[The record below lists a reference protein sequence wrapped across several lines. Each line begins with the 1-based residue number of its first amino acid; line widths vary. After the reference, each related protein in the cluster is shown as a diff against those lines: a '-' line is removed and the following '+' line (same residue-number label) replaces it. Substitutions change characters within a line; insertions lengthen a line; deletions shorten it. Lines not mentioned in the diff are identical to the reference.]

1 VCISGCDCV
10 SCWAILPFVHP
21 SILSSDCL
29 LWTVGTKEASWLKQL
44 GLETGYGLGEGYM
57 YVIMNGH
64 QEEQEG
70 GRKCNGQRSRRRT
83 LWMKE
88 DKNTYNYEES
98 DQWGNSELHA
108 AAQSG

>member
-1 VCISGCDCV
+1 
-10 SCWAILPFVHP
+10 
-21 SILSSDCL
+21 
-29 LWTVGTKEASWLKQL
+29 
-44 GLETGYGLGEGYM
+44 M

-70 GRKCNGQRSRRRT
+70 GRKCNGQRSRRRN